1 MAFNADEYI
10 DVIVDQIA
18 GNFQELYENVEKKKE
33 LENNKKKFR
42 DSEESS
48 EYAKLSEEIKEQE
61 EDYRNIEPLTVG
73 LFGEWGSGKTHLLKL
88 TESKVNEIQL
98 DEKSL
103 EDKEKKFPQI
113 TIPVF
118 FNAWRFEKEE
128 HLIIPL
134 FQTMLAQ
141 IEAYEHLSTDDKV
154 KQTLHKGKKQFEL
167 LLFSLKKGF
176 KVPTNIKSSVASL
189 LTGDLSA
196 VMEFVDTE
204 KISKEFEKKS
214 NEEFGQKEQ
223 LEALLSSNRIESVY
237 MNIPQYI
244 EKISINNKLSF
255 VFLIDDLD
263 RCLPENTLKMLE
275 SIKLFLDVPSCAFVL
290 AIDDDVV
297 ERGVAYHYRD
307 YLQQNNN
314 TIIHLQEEKVENKK
328 AEQQELPITGH
339 EYLEKMIQLPF
350 RIPVIGTD
358 NVLEFLE
365 ENYRERFE
373 ALLEEKEKK
382 VAKEENV
389 AREFG
394 KVKEQ
399 SSKTDEILKF
409 FSKTIPPK
417 PRKIKRTAMLFETKV
432 RLLKQIE
439 LERKDRLIAKITLL
453 ELFAPKLL
461 RFMQNNDYERIY
473 NRLVHFRGIESE
485 NQEETDEK
493 STLSLADA
501 EAIQEHIE
509 SAEAKYTTKEKELFT
524 KLMKIVAE
532 SRSSRMIFDL
542 DAIFDKS
549 ETQEDLRLNIEMTKV
564 KKKVQVPSKLT
575 NLSETSLEKLFRSND
590 VASWGDAFKDNKLL
604 AEGEALLS
612 DMELKEIIDQA
623 KKEENIEFAKDP
635 EWMGV
640 VAKYISN
647 EQYIQFLKELYEYR
661 FADIQGKF
669 KMGIYQVTFA
679 EYDRYCEVVNIDKP
693 KDKEWGRGKRP
704 VINVNWHEATAYA
717 KWLTKVLGV
726 ENKLPNED
734 EWYLAC
740 NNGKDTLWHFGGE
753 EKDLKDYAWYDENA
767 EGKTHPVGL
776 KKHNDFGLYDMHGN
790 VWDWCEDWSDEEEQG
805 KVLRGGSWSS
815 NANST
820 RAAIRDGDN
829 PTSRSDN
836 VGFRLLRTL
845 P

>member
-10 DVIVDQIA
+10 DVIVGQIA
-18 GNFQELYENVEKKKE
+18 GNFEDLYKNVEKKKE
-33 LENNKKKFR
+33 LEDKKKEFR
-42 DSEESS
+42 DSKESS

-61 EDYRNIEPLTVG
+61 EGYRNIEPLTVG

-98 DEKSL
+98 DEKEL
-103 EDKEKKFPQI
+103 KEADKTFPQI
-113 TIPVF
+113 TIPIF

-176 KVPTNIKSSVASL
+176 KVPTNIKSTVASL

-196 VMEFVDTE
+196 VMEFIDTE

-214 NEEFGQKEQ
+214 NEEFGQKKQ

-244 EKISINNKLSF
+244 EKISINNRLSF

-307 YLQQNNN
+307 YLHEHNN
-314 TIIHLQEEKVENKK
+314 TIIHLQEEKVENQK
-328 AEQQELPITGH
+328 AKQQELPITGH

-365 ENYRERFE
+365 KNYRERFE
-373 ALLEEKEKK
+373 ALLED
-382 VAKEENV
+382 KEEKQKKEQKEV
-389 AREFG
+389 HKEYVD
-394 KVKEQ
+394 VKEQ
-399 SSKTDEILKF
+399 NSKTDEILKF

-485 NQEETDEK
+485 SQEETDEK
-493 STLSLADA
+493 TTLSLADA
-501 EAIQEHIE
+501 EAIQKHIE
-509 SAEAKYTTKEKELFT
+509 SVEAKYTTKEKELFT

-542 DAIFDKS
+542 DAVFDKP
-549 ETQEDLRLNIEMTKV
+549 ETQEDLRLNIEMTKA
-564 KKKVQVPSKLT
+564 KKKEQAPSKLT
-575 NLSETSLEKLFRSND
+575 NLSETSLEKLFRPND

-612 DMELKEIIDQA
+612 NMELKEIIDKA
-623 KKEENIEFAKDP
+623 KQKENIAFAKDP

-640 VAKYISN
+640 VAKYIN
-647 EQYIQFLKELYEYR
+647 NDQYIQLLKALYDYR
-661 FADIQGKF
+661 FADINGKF

-693 KDKEWGRGKRP
+693 KDQEWGRGKRP
-704 VINVNWHEATAYA
+704 VINVNWHEARAYG
-717 KWLTKVLGV
+717 KWLTEVLGI
-726 ENKLPNED
+726 EYKLPNED
-734 EWYLAC
+734 KWYLAC
-740 NNGKDTLWHFGGE
+740 NNGKDTKWHFGNE
-753 EKDLKDYAWYDENA
+753 ENELQDYAWYHENT
-767 EGKTHPVGL
+767 EGKTHLVGL
-776 KKHNDFGLYDMHGN
+776 KKPNTLGLYDMHGN
-790 VWDWCEDWSDEEEQG
+790 VWEWCKE
-805 KVLRGGSWSS
+805 KVIRGGSWYVSAS
-815 NANST
+815 YT
-820 RAAIRDGDN
+820 RSAFRDWSD
-829 PTSRSDN
+829 PTVWDGS

-845 P
+845 L

>member
-10 DVIVDQIA
+10 DVIVGQIA
-18 GNFQELYENVEKKKE
+18 GNFEDLHHAVTIVPQLEKEVDKLVKVKEDKSDTLEEREAQIKVNLYKQSIQGLVCNY
-33 LENNKKKFR
+33 
-42 DSEESS
+42 D
-48 EYAKLSEEIKEQE
+48 A
-61 EDYRNIEPLTVG
+61 YRTIEPLSVG

-88 TESKVNEIQL
+88 IENKVIDLQK
-98 DEKSL
+98 EKSSL
-103 EDKEKKFPQI
+103 LPQV

-134 FQTMLAQ
+134 FQTLLAS
-141 IEAYEHLSTDDKV
+141 IETFDSNHLG
-154 KQTLHKGKKQFEL
+154 KQATKQLGRTKER
-167 LLFSLKKGF
+167 LKILSFALAKGF
-176 KVPTNIKSSVASL
+176 KLSKSIKSTVASL
-189 LTGDLSA
+189 MAGDLSA
-196 VMEFVDTE
+196 IADFIDTE
-204 KISKEFEKKS
+204 KVLKEFGKGSEKS
-214 NEEFGQKEQ
+214 FVT
-223 LEALLSSNRIESVY
+223 EASLTELLKSNRIESIY
-237 MNIPQYI
+237 MNIPQWI
-244 EKISINNKLSF
+244 EKITIADNINF

-314 TIIHLQEEKVENKK
+314 TIIHLHEEKVENKK

-373 ALLEEKEKK
+373 ALLEEKEKQ
-382 VAKEENV
+382 VTKEENI
-389 AREFG
+389 ARKFG
-394 KVKEQ
+394 EVKEQ

-432 RLLKQIE
+432 RLLQKIE

-501 EAIQEHIE
+501 EAIQKHID

-564 KKKVQVPSKLT
+564 KKKEQVPSKLT

-590 VASWGDAFKDNKLL
+590 AASWGDAFKDNKLL

-612 DMELKEIIDQA
+612 DTELKEIIDEA
-623 KKEENIEFAKDP
+623 KKKENVAFAKDP

-647 EQYIQFLKELYEYR
+647 KQYIELLKALYEYR
-661 FADIQGKF
+661 FSDIQGKF

-679 EYDRYCEVVNIDKP
+679 EYDRYCEIVNIEKP
-693 KDKEWGRGKRP
+693 NDREWGRGKRP
-704 VINVNWHEATAYA
+704 AINVNWHEVTAYA
-717 KWLTKVLGV
+717 KWLTEVLYPFV
-726 ENKLPNED
+726 
-734 EWYLAC
+734 
-740 NNGKDTLWHFGGE
+740 T
-753 EKDLKDYAWYDENA
+753 
-767 EGKTHPVGL
+767 KT
-776 KKHNDFGLYDMHGN
+776 KHI
-790 VWDWCEDWSDEEEQG
+790 V
-805 KVLRGGSWSS
+805 
-815 NANST
+815 
-820 RAAIRDGDN
+820 
-829 PTSRSDN
+829 
-836 VGFRLLRTL
+836 
-845 P
+845 